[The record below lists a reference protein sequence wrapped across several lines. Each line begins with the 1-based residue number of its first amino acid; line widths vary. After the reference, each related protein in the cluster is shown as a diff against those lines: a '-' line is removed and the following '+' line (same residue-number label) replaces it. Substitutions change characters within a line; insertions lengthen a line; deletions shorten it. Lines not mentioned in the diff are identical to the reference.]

1 MAPKRTDEFRQNAV
15 RITLTS
21 GLSRKQ
27 VTDDL
32 GARMSTLSTW
42 RTAHRDPDVISQEDL
57 GVARQTDRLRRE
69 FQRAD
74 YGRSVT
80 AQPVADNALT
90 WSRWPT
96 SKNNPVSALAAMAG
110 RV

>member
-1 MAPKRTDEFRQNAV
+1 MSWMSVRAV
-15 RITLTS
+15 
-21 GLSRKQ
+21 
-27 VTDDL
+27 
-32 GARMSTLSTW
+32 
-42 RTAHRDPDVISQEDL
+42 
-57 GVARQTDRLRRE
+57 
-69 FQRAD
+69 

-80 AQPVADNALT
+80 AQPVADSGLT

>member
-32 GARMSTLSTW
+32 GAGMSTLSTW

-57 GVARQTDRLRRE
+57 GLARQNDRLRRE
-69 FQRAD
+69 NCVLKKESETIKKATVFCARQ
-74 YGRSVT
+74 
-80 AQPVADNALT
+80 NL
-90 WSRWPT
+90 
-96 SKNNPVSALAAMAG
+96 
-110 RV
+110 

>member
-42 RTAHRDPDVISQEDL
+42 RTAHRDPDVISQKDL
-57 GVARQTDRLRRE
+57 GLARQNDRLRRE
-69 FQRAD
+69 NYVLKEESETVKKATVFCARQK
-74 YGRSVT
+74 
-80 AQPVADNALT
+80 L
-90 WSRWPT
+90 
-96 SKNNPVSALAAMAG
+96 
-110 RV
+110 

>member
-15 RITLTS
+15 RIALTS

-57 GVARQTDRLRRE
+57 GLARQNDRLRRE
-69 FQRAD
+69 NCVLKEESETVKKATVFCARQK
-74 YGRSVT
+74 
-80 AQPVADNALT
+80 L
-90 WSRWPT
+90 
-96 SKNNPVSALAAMAG
+96 
-110 RV
+110 

>member
-15 RITLTS
+15 RIALTS

-32 GARMSTLSTW
+32 GAGMSTLSTW

-57 GVARQTDRLRRE
+57 GLARQNDRLRRE
-69 FQRAD
+69 NCILKEEIETIKKATVFCARQ
-74 YGRSVT
+74 
-80 AQPVADNALT
+80 NL
-90 WSRWPT
+90 
-96 SKNNPVSALAAMAG
+96 
-110 RV
+110 

>member
-15 RITLTS
+15 RIALTS

-32 GARMSTLSTW
+32 DARTLTLSTW

-57 GVARQTDRLRRE
+57 GLARQNDRLRRE
-69 FQRAD
+69 NCILKEESETVKKATVFCARQ
-74 YGRSVT
+74 
-80 AQPVADNALT
+80 NL
-90 WSRWPT
+90 
-96 SKNNPVSALAAMAG
+96 
-110 RV
+110 

>member
-1 MAPKRTDEFRQNAV
+1 MAPKRTDQFRQNAV

-57 GVARQTDRLRRE
+57 GLARQNDRLRRE
-69 FQRAD
+69 NCILKEEIETIKKATVFCARQ
-74 YGRSVT
+74 
-80 AQPVADNALT
+80 NL
-90 WSRWPT
+90 
-96 SKNNPVSALAAMAG
+96 
-110 RV
+110 

>member
-32 GARMSTLSTW
+32 GAGMSTLSTW

-57 GVARQTDRLRRE
+57 GLARQNDRLRRE
-69 FQRAD
+69 NCILKEESETIKKATVFCARQ
-74 YGRSVT
+74 
-80 AQPVADNALT
+80 NL
-90 WSRWPT
+90 
-96 SKNNPVSALAAMAG
+96 
-110 RV
+110 

>member
-1 MAPKRTDEFRQNAV
+1 MAPKRTDQFRQNAV

-32 GARMSTLSTW
+32 GAGMSTLSTW

-57 GVARQTDRLRRE
+57 GLARQNDRLRRE
-69 FQRAD
+69 NCILKEESETVKKATVFCARQ
-74 YGRSVT
+74 
-80 AQPVADNALT
+80 NL
-90 WSRWPT
+90 
-96 SKNNPVSALAAMAG
+96 
-110 RV
+110 